1 MRKSLLIFTAF
12 ALAGL
17 VFSAFLA
24 AGNVNKLSA
33 YGYIGRSGDVS
44 LIVDM
49 DLARY
54 RGDEKYVPLLIWLG
68 HTENKTLYAN
78 RGSFVLT
85 DPKGA
90 RQPMAAPDEVL
101 KNYGPSLVA
110 SDYTYVSR
118 LPDYGGMVYL
128 ACRALP
134 QVAFFPNPSGRPKVL
149 YDQVE
154 LPDRTMFK
162 AVVYFPNG
170 AGQDLGTYT
179 FTYDDPKSQTHIE
192 VPFTIPWEKGK

>member
-1 MRKSLLIFTAF
+1 MRKSLVTLASL
-12 ALAGL
+12 ALVGL
-17 VFSAFLA
+17 ALSAFWA
-24 AGNVNKLSA
+24 SGNVNKLSA
-33 YGYIGRSGDVS
+33 YGYVGRSGDVS

-49 DLARY
+49 DLARI
-54 RGDEKYVPLLIWLG
+54 RGGEKYIPLLVWLG

-78 RGSFVLT
+78 RASFTLT
-85 DPKGA
+85 DSKGA
-90 RQPMAAPDEVL
+90 KQPMATPDEVL

-110 SDYTYVSR
+110 SDYTYVNR

-154 LPDRTMFK
+154 LPNRTLFK
-162 AVVYFPNG
+162 AILYFPNG
-170 AGQDLGTYT
+170 AGQDPGTYT
-179 FTYDDPKSQTHIE
+179 FAYDDPKSQTHIE
-192 VPFTIPWEKGK
+192 IPFTIPWQTGK